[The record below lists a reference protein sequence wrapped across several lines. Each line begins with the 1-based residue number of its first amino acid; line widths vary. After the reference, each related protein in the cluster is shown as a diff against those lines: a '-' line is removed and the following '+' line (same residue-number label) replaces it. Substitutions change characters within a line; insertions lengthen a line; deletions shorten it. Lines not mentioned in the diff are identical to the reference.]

1 MSREA
6 RRRRGTSDTGSSADL
21 GDGTA
26 SLTSGTS
33 IRISSA
39 GDLGIGGLQTMFGEW
54 AAILVGGADRGTYGA
69 SDTCLR
75 VRRSLVNSTDTVA
88 ISEFRG
94 SIS

>member
-1 MSREA
+1 
-6 RRRRGTSDTGSSADL
+6 
-21 GDGTA
+21 
-26 SLTSGTS
+26 
-33 IRISSA
+33 
-39 GDLGIGGLQTMFGEW
+39 MFGEW

-75 VRRSLVNSTDTVA
+75 VRRSFVNSTDTVA